1 MGNPDEGVC
10 VCVCPIGFAFAEL
23 QFDFTLAE
31 ALIKVV
37 LLLLNHFEAR
47 ELSKQF
53 VIYEP
58 DLVCGS
64 TERWLHR
71 SEINHSRH
79 RKFCI

>member
-1 MGNPDEGVC
+1 MRASVC
-10 VCVCPIGFAFAEL
+10 VCVAVCLIGFAFAEL
-23 QFDFTLAE
+23 QFNFTLAE

-47 ELSKQF
+47 ELSKHF

-64 TERWLHR
+64 STERWLHH
-71 SEINHSRH
+71 SEINHSLH
-79 RKFCI
+79 RKLC